1 MNFNIIKKT
10 KLWFS
15 LSLILIIV
23 GWGGLVF
30 NSVYRGSPMNFGID
44 FTGGTLINLHFTS
57 EEITQNNPV
66 DISKVR
72 KVLNSFNLGEA
83 VIQRSGYQDVFIRTL
98 PLETEMRQKIVDDL
112 NESCGGVELLEVD
125 TVGPVIGAELRSQA
139 FWALI
144 LASIG
149 ILIYVSFRFE
159 FIYAV
164 AALVALIHDAFI
176 TIGIMGLLWRNI
188 DISFVAAI
196 LTILGYSINDTIVI
210 FDRIREN
217 MKKPGARKI
226 PFAEVV
232 NKSIWE
238 TMARSINTVLTVLVI
253 VLSLLFFGGATLRE
267 FCLTL
272 LIGFIAGT
280 YSSVFIASP
289 MLVALNK
296 KEK

>member
-1 MNFNIIKKT
+1 M
-10 KLWFS
+10 
-15 LSLILIIV
+15 
-23 GWGGLVF
+23 
-30 NSVYRGSPMNFGID
+30 
-44 FTGGTLINLHFTS
+44 
-57 EEITQNNPV
+57 
-66 DISKVR
+66 
-72 KVLNSFNLGEA
+72 
-83 VIQRSGYQDVFIRTL
+83 
-98 PLETEMRQKIVDDL
+98 
-112 NESCGGVELLEVD
+112 ELLEVD

-232 NKSIWE
+232 NK
-238 TMARSINTVLTVLVI
+238 INTG
-253 VLSLLFFGGATLRE
+253 SS
-267 FCLTL
+267 CL
-272 LIGFIAGT
+272 
-280 YSSVFIASP
+280 
-289 MLVALNK
+289 
-296 KEK
+296 